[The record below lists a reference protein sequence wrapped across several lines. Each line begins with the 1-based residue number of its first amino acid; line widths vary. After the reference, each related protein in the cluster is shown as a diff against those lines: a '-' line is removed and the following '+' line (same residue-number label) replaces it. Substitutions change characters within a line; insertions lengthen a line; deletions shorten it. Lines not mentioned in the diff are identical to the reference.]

1 MRGQFQRT
9 ASGPFFLEKEMQ
21 ARNCLPLF
29 FSWVPRETVFS
40 LDTLSLGFRAA
51 DEAGASH

>member
-9 ASGPFFLEKEMQ
+9 PSGPVEKEMQ

-29 FSWVPRETVFS
+29 FLGFPAPETGFS

-51 DEAGASH
+51 NEAGVSH